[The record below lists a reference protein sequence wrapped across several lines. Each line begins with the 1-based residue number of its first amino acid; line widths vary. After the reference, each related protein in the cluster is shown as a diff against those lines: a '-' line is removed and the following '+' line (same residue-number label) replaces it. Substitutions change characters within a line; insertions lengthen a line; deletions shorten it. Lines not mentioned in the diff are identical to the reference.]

1 MNHFLIAAGAATG
14 LIWALHTFAGQ
25 VTVARPL
32 LDAPDLAH
40 TPKHTQFYCWHI
52 VTLLL
57 LALPAAFVFAALAPQ
72 HIALAWMATGIVTAM
87 SVLGL
92 VLPPLTGERYLDM
105 PQGWLFLP
113 VAVLG
118 FAGLLT

>member
-1 MNHFLIAAGAATG
+1 MNVFLLAAGIGTA

-25 VTVARPL
+25 ITVARPL

-40 TPKHTQFYCWHI
+40 TPKYTQFYCWHI

-57 LALPAAFVFAALAPQ
+57 LALPAAFVLAALAPQ
-72 HIALAWMATGIVTAM
+72 HIALGWMATLIVAAM
-87 SVLGL
+87 SLLGL
-92 VLPPLTGERYLDM
+92 ALPPLAGERYLDM

-113 VAVLG
+113 VALLG
-118 FAGLLT
+118 FAGLLA